1 MSARRRWPRGLT
13 GALIAL
19 IAGGAGYWLVRDA
32 GASAEP
38 PSPVAKRRVVAAPQ
52 RATAPRPTKNPAR
65 DRFADGTTIELFGS
79 CREEEIILRFPSEAS
94 YDSFIHA
101 LAASQVRLIGRL
113 DRLLAIRVGASEEEL
128 EQIFRLF
135 EDEEITGY
143 KTLTSLPEPPR
154 VKGGASAGVATPFGN
169 EVLPWL
175 GVTGDNSR
183 WGSGVKVAVV
193 DTGIVPHAAL
203 PRLSASIEI
212 MPFPADI
219 TATQGH
225 GTAVASLIAGVHP
238 LARGIAPAV
247 DLISVRVMD
256 EGGLSDSYFVA
267 AGLLAA
273 MDAGAEIVNLSLGV
287 QQDSPLLAEAIR
299 MLLEQGIVVVASSG
313 NSGQSEAKYPAAY
326 PGVIGV
332 GAVDASGE
340 RMAFSNLGSE
350 LGMTAPGYGV
360 NAAAPGGGFVRVSGT
375 SASAPLVAGAIAA
388 TISDGSGRR
397 LSAADAV
404 AIVMACAD
412 DEGPPGFDAEYGTGV
427 LNLGRVMNRH
437 VPGRCDAVVTWQQL
451 VSGAGA
457 GAADQLRVT
466 VQNRGTAA
474 LINTRVEIATPAGT
488 STVTAT
494 TIAPG
499 MSENF
504 SVPFDRLKMADLPYA
519 AITTTAIPGNA
530 AVDLTPENNCR
541 TDVLTLR

>member
-1 MSARRRWPRGLT
+1 
-13 GALIAL
+13 
-19 IAGGAGYWLVRDA
+19 
-32 GASAEP
+32 
-38 PSPVAKRRVVAAPQ
+38 
-52 RATAPRPTKNPAR
+52 
-65 DRFADGTTIELFGS
+65 
-79 CREEEIILRFPSEAS
+79 
-94 YDSFIHA
+94 
-101 LAASQVRLIGRL
+101 
-113 DRLLAIRVGASEEEL
+113 
-128 EQIFRLF
+128 
-135 EDEEITGY
+135 
-143 KTLTSLPEPPR
+143 
-154 VKGGASAGVATPFGN
+154 
-169 EVLPWL
+169 
-175 GVTGDNSR
+175 
-183 WGSGVKVAVV
+183 
-193 DTGIVPHAAL
+193 
-203 PRLSASIEI
+203 
-212 MPFPADI
+212 
-219 TATQGH
+219 
-225 GTAVASLIAGVHP
+225 
-238 LARGIAPAV
+238 
-247 DLISVRVMD
+247 
-256 EGGLSDSYFVA
+256 
-267 AGLLAA
+267 
-273 MDAGAEIVNLSLGV
+273 
-287 QQDSPLLAEAIR
+287 
-299 MLLEQGIVVVASSG
+299 
-313 NSGQSEAKYPAAY
+313 
-326 PGVIGV
+326 
-332 GAVDASGE
+332 
-340 RMAFSNLGSE
+340 MAFSNLGSE

-474 LINTRVEIATPAGT
+474 LINTRVEIATAAGT

-530 AVDLTPENNCR
+530 AVDLTPENNRR